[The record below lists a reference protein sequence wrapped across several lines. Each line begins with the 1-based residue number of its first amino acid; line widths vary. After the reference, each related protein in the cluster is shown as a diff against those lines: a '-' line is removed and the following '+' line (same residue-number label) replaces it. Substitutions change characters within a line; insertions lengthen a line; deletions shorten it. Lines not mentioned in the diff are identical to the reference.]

1 MFVGWLNL
9 DGTWYYLDDSGA
21 MQTGWI
27 WSNGKYYYCC
37 ASGEMQTGWVC
48 TNNKWYYCDEVNG
61 DWIDNTGT
69 QMVQEALKYVGNPY
83 VYGGNSL
90 VTGTDCS
97 GYIKLISSQFGIITP
112 RTSADQYAGSR
123 LINEAGLQP
132 GDLVFYYNGSRV
144 SHVAFY
150 VGKINYNGVLYT
162 RGIVHAYNPKDKICV
177 KLITH
182 PGRPYGYGTYWR

>member
-90 VTGTDCS
+90 VTEK
-97 GYIKLISSQFGIITP
+97 I
-112 RTSADQYAGSR
+112 A
-123 LINEAGLQP
+123 
-132 GDLVFYYNGSRV
+132 LV
-144 SHVAFY
+144 
-150 VGKINYNGVLYT
+150 I
-162 RGIVHAYNPKDKICV
+162 
-177 KLITH
+177 
-182 PGRPYGYGTYWR
+182 